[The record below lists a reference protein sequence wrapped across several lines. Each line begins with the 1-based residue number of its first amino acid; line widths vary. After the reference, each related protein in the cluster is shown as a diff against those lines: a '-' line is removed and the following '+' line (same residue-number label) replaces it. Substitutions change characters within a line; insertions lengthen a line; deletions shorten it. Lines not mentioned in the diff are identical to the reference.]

1 MNILTLSSEN
11 LIERIQN
18 ESTNQ
23 YQTPIDRP
31 LTIQDS
37 IQEESMIEKYLSRII
52 EPDTTTLNSDDSL
65 AETRYEPKTTS
76 ISIPM
81 FETVL

>member
-11 LIERIQN
+11 PTER
-18 ESTNQ
+18 TLT
-23 YQTPIDRP
+23 TPIHQWVEV
-31 LTIQDS
+31 TNHSYEIQDS
-37 IQEESMIEKYLSRII
+37 IQEESMTERYPSLTT

-65 AETRYEPKTTS
+65 AETLSEPKTTS

-81 FETVL
+81 SETIL